1 MECREVVE
9 KLARHDP
16 AGKPEG
22 AVQRHLARCPD
33 CKSAYE
39 ELKAADET
47 VREALVFEHPPD
59 FWEDFYQGLKLRL
72 KAREI

>member
-1 MECREVVE
+1 MDCRKVVRV
-9 KLARHDP
+9 LVRHDLSGRPEP
-16 AGKPEG
+16 ALE
-22 AVQRHLARCPD
+22 RHLSRCTD
-33 CKSAYE
+33 CRLTYE
-39 ELKAADET
+39 ELKAVDAT